1 MVEVHPRMHVSEHCT
16 ESTSTLCATCE
27 EGTFQ
32 GDHNGREQCFGCKNC
47 DAGLSLKEKKS
58 CTATSDALCGPLDGY
73 FCVDPGG
80 GGCLAAQKHRVCS
93 PGQHISQ
100 RGTTDK
106 DTECLH
112 CTNGTFSDG
121 TSTSCQTHTK
131 CEGLELIKPGSDS
144 TDSECG
150 KPSLHSGILVV
161 IVLAVVVL
169 VAIVTGAV
177 IWRYNKKRKDNQPT
191 EISVDTSDEVGVRF
205 TSAQTS
211 PQCHGSG
218 STVVE

>member
-1 MVEVHPRMHVSEHCT
+1 MHVSEHCT
-16 ESTSTLCATCE
+16 EFTSTLCATCE

-47 DAGLSLKEKKS
+47 DTGLGLKEKKL
-58 CTATSDALCGPLDGY
+58 CKATSDALCEPLDGH

-112 CTNGTFSDG
+112 CTGGTFSDG
-121 TSTSCQTHTK
+121 TSTSCQNHTK
-131 CEGLELIKPGSDS
+131 YDSVELELIKPGSDS
-144 TDSECG
+144 ECG
-150 KPSLHSGILVV
+150 KPGQHTGILVV
-161 IVLAVVVL
+161 IVLVAVVA
-169 VAIVTGAV
+169 AI
-177 IWRYNKKRKDNQPT
+177 
-191 EISVDTSDEVGVRF
+191 
-205 TSAQTS
+205 
-211 PQCHGSG
+211 
-218 STVVE
+218 